1 MAKRRKQK
9 ITPRAL
15 LELKMPGDV
24 QVAPDNVRVVYGVSE
39 TNWDENGVTQHLYVL
54 KIGFRRRT
62 PADYARRGQ

>member
-24 QVAPDNVRVVYGVSE
+24 QVASDGLRIAYGVSE
-39 TNWDENGVTQHLYVL
+39 TDWEDNSVVQHLYVAR
-54 KIGFRRRT
+54 IG
-62 PADYARRGQ
+62 D